1 MQILSLD
8 AERRA
13 ALGALRPVSGHDLSG
28 GSSWQSLARRTG
40 NIEADWLNG
49 EIVLLGRLHKIATP
63 VNELLRSTA
72 NRMAREGIAP
82 GSIPAKDLLDQL

>member
-1 MQILSLD
+1 V
-8 AERRA
+8 AEPCR
-13 ALGALRPVSGHDLSG
+13 G
-28 GSSWQSLARRTG
+28 TG

-49 EIVLLGRLHKIATP
+49 EIVLLGRVHQIATP

-72 NRMAREGIAP
+72 NRMAREGITP